1 MVWKDSPGYDGH
13 GPKGHHRPLLSHGQP
28 SELTCDAVSIST
40 RSVMGSLSGEDA
52 SAGMTTTGLMC
63 SDSAE
68 ARRKLGG
75 FWGERTAR
83 RCEPCPAQSYGH
95 SGPGSWAPC
104 PVKKIISLLI
114 PSSSAATRR
123 NPGAQPQGLGQEA
136 APPHS
141 DRLMEDAGMSIG
153 LCEP

>member
-1 MVWKDSPGYDGH
+1 
-13 GPKGHHRPLLSHGQP
+13 
-28 SELTCDAVSIST
+28 
-40 RSVMGSLSGEDA
+40 MGSLSGEDA

-83 RCEPCPAQSYGH
+83 KCEPCPAQSYGH

-104 PVKKIISLLI
+104 PVKKI
-114 PSSSAATRR
+114 PSSFLPALLPEGGILEPSPKDMARKQLHPTVTDSWRM
-123 NPGAQPQGLGQEA
+123 QG
-136 APPHS
+136 
-141 DRLMEDAGMSIG
+141 
-153 LCEP
+153 